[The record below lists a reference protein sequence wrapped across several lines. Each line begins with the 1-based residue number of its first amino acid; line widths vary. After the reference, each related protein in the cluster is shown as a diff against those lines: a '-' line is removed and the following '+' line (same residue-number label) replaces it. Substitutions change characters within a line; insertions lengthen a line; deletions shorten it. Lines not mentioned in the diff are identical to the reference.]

1 MTPRKNHITQER
13 LKELGSS
20 DVKKCGA
27 VTITRNGYVEE
38 LEEENRHLKDMLANL
53 SKTHAKD
60 RQRLS
65 DMIDEREKVLGHIAA
80 IMQEKDDNGEHIL
93 IYSDAWKSIRRWSVY
108 FQKK

>member
-60 RQRLS
+60 RQRL
-65 DMIDEREKVLGHIAA
+65 GHIAA

-108 FQKK
+108 FQNK